1 VRGYKVR
8 KNGELR
14 GTPRVD
20 VMGASGERL
29 GVMTLAAALRLAV
42 KQGLDLVE
50 VNPRSSPPTCKLLDF
65 GKYKY
70 EAVKKSMQEKPVSD
84 EDDEP

>member
-1 VRGYKVR
+1 
-8 KNGELR
+8 
-14 GTPRVD
+14 
-20 VMGASGERL
+20 ML
-29 GVMTLAAALRLAV
+29 GVMTLSEALRLAV

-70 EAVKKSMQEKPVSD
+70 EEAKKAVQERRQS